1 MDRWSQFRENK
12 LEEIAAGAS
21 GGTDAVRDPHPFF
34 EDVRKAARE
43 ETVEL
48 QRQLRGLAEGGQ
60 RSRAAGWARQAG
72 LPALRRSGSSLSTE
86 AARADFSKYLR
97 TLEEAL
103 DRMGRLL
110 RRARQKR
117 ADVRRRSA
125 SKIA

>member
-1 MDRWSQFRENK
+1 MMRTRALILHHDYPGHLRAQVEEK
-12 LEEIAAGAS
+12 LA
-21 GGTDAVRDPHPFF
+21 HL
-34 EDVRKAARE
+34 ARFNSHATSMTARLE
-43 ETVEL
+43 RQGSEHRVEL
-48 QRQLRGLAEGGQ
+48 VAQIPHGPTLV
-60 RSRAAGWARQAG
+60 
-72 LPALRRSGSSLSTE
+72 
-86 AARADFSKYLR
+86 ADVCQPVFSA